1 MFQTWF
7 KIFFRNQKKNW
18 LNGIVNISGLT
29 LSLGV
34 LVLVLLYFND
44 EKTYNKENLEKK
56 EIYRVV
62 HNMSHGD
69 IWTTSTTVEGVAYK
83 NDIPEVIETYMS
95 DSWYSS
101 KLVDLG
107 NKKYYTNKII
117 RGEASFFEFFPF
129 DILKGSVDKF
139 KETRNNVAISE
150 TLAKQYFGSVSAIGK
165 SLSFDERTFI
175 ITTVFKIEGKHYMEP
190 DLVIQFNDAPEGHW
204 GNYSHGLLV
213 KTTKGSNAEDLQEKM
228 NQVWHVNQVLREAE
242 QDGITAEEWQEKYGT
257 KILLESFED
266 IRLKAYT
273 EDGGPEGK
281 GNYEL
286 IIILLS
292 LGVLLLIISC
302 VNFINLS
309 IASAEQRAKEVG
321 IKKTLGISK
330 FSLIVQYTAEILFQG
345 IIAFILSLVIVELV
359 LPSFNDFMNKEIIL
373 IDEIG
378 VIVKLFLTTIV
389 LSLIVGYIPAFKLS
403 RFKSSEVL
411 KGNVA
416 RSKRGIIGRN
426 VMLGLQFL
434 ISGFFLTASI
444 IIYKQVNYM
453 TEKDLGFSGE
463 QVLMVHMNDSRLERY
478 NKYLVAK
485 KELIKHP
492 NITKVTSN
500 FFVPNGGYSNSTNTN
515 YKEKLVN
522 SNGNAIDFNYLD
534 MVKIDIIKGRGL
546 QEKFASDTI
555 RNILVNE
562 TMAKGL
568 GIYNDPIGK
577 KIEVGYLSPE
587 DNNKFNVVG
596 MVKDYHVFGLQR
608 EIPPTFFFHWNTF
621 NWMKQY
627 NFYNIQLKIK
637 PENIQETVKF
647 VQKYWKLNIEQ
658 DYPFTH
664 EFLDKNFQKSFN
676 KYQKQKT
683 LLTILTIIVILIS
696 LLGLFAL
703 ATLTIQ
709 QRLKEVAIRKT
720 LGASVQEIMFQ
731 LIKVFLKIAIYA
743 TIVLIPLSYYF
754 MQNWLENFV
763 YRIDM
768 PFTPYI
774 ITPIILTLLVFSV
787 VGIKAYLATKVNLI
801 KYLKFE

>member
-44 EKTYNKENLEKK
+44 EKTYNKENSERDQ
-56 EIYRVV
+56 IYRVV
-62 HNMSHGD
+62 HDMSHGD
-69 IWTTSTTVEGVAYK
+69 IWATSTTMEGPAYES
-83 NDIPEVIETYMS
+83 DIPEVVETYMS
-95 DSWYSS
+95 NSWYGS
-101 KLVDLG
+101 KLVDTG
-107 NKKYYTNKII
+107 KKKQYTNKVME
-117 RGEASFFEFFPF
+117 GQATFFSFFPF
-129 DILKGSVDKF
+129 KITKGSVSKF
-139 KETRNNVAISE
+139 KEAKNNVAISE
-150 TLAKQYFGSVSAIGK
+150 SLAKQYFGTTSAIGK
-165 SLSFDERTFI
+165 TLSFDDRICT
-175 ITTVFKIEGKHYMEP
+175 ITTVFKIKGKHFMEP
-190 DLVIQFNDAPEGHW
+190 DLVIQFNEYPEGNW
-204 GNYSHGLLV
+204 GSYSHGLLI
-213 KTTKGSNAEDLQEKM
+213 KTTKGSNAKDIQEKM
-228 NQVWHVNQVLREAE
+228 NQVWYKNQVLPQSKEDGVTPKEWAE
-242 QDGITAEEWQEKYGT
+242 KFGT

-266 IRLKAYT
+266 IRLEAYT
-273 EDGGPEGK
+273 EDAGPEGK
-281 GNYEL
+281 GNYQL
-286 IIILLS
+286 ILILLS

-321 IKKTLGISK
+321 VKKTLGISK
-330 FSLIVQYTAEILFQG
+330 FSLITQYTGEILLQG
-345 IIAFILSLVIVELV
+345 TIAFVFALILVELV
-359 LPSFNDFMNKEIIL
+359 LPSFNDFMNKDITL
-373 IDEIG
+373 INEVG
-378 VIVKLFLTTIV
+378 VIFNIFITTVI
-389 LSLIVGYIPAFKLS
+389 LSLVIGYIPAFKLS

-411 KGNVA
+411 KGNIT
-416 RSKRGIIGRN
+416 RSKRGIVIRN
-426 VMLGLQFL
+426 IMLGLQFL

-453 TEKDLGFSGE
+453 MEKDLGFSGE
-463 QVLMVHMNDSRLERY
+463 QVLLVNMNDSRSDRY
-478 NKYLVAK
+478 NKYMVAK
-485 KELIKHP
+485 KELVKHP
-492 NITKVTSN
+492 NITDVTSD
-500 FFVPNGGYSNSTNTN
+500 FFVPNGGRSNSTNTN
-515 YKEKLVN
+515 YQDKVVN

-534 MVKIDIIKGRGL
+534 MVKIDIVKGRGL

-555 RNILVNE
+555 RNILINE

-568 GIYNDPIGK
+568 GIYNEPIGK
-577 KIEVGYLSPE
+577 EVEVGYLSPE
-587 DNNKFNVVG
+587 DNNKFKVVG

-608 EIPPTFFFHWNTF
+608 EIPPTFFYHWNTF
-621 NWMKQY
+621 GWMKQY
-627 NFYNIQLKIK
+627 NFHSIQFKIR
-637 PENIQETVKF
+637 PENIQETIKF
-647 VQKYWKLNIEQ
+647 IQKYWRLNIEQ

-664 EFLDKNFQKSFN
+664 QFLDKNFQKTFV

-683 LLTILTIIVILIS
+683 ILTILTAIVILIS

-743 TIVLIPLSYYF
+743 TIILIPLSFYF

-768 PFTPYI
+768 PFSPYV
-774 ITPIILTLLVFSV
+774 ITPIILTLLVFIV

>member
-44 EKTYNKENLEKK
+44 EKSYNKENSERS

-62 HNMSHGD
+62 HDMSHGD
-69 IWTTSTTVEGVAYK
+69 IWATSTTMEGPAYK
-83 NDIPEVIETYMS
+83 NDIPEVVDIYMS
-95 DSWYSS
+95 RSWYSS
-101 KLVDLG
+101 KLIDTG
-107 NKKYYTNKII
+107 KKKHYTNKIME
-117 RGEASFFEFFPF
+117 GQASFFDFFPF
-129 DILKGSVDKF
+129 KITKGSIAKF
-139 KETRNNVAISE
+139 KEVKNNVAISE
-150 TLAKQYFGSVSAIGK
+150 TLAKQYFGTTSVIGK
-165 SLSFDERTFI
+165 TLSFDERIFT
-175 ITTVFKIEGKHYMEP
+175 ITTVFNIEGKHYMEP
-190 DLVIQFNDAPEGHW
+190 DLVIQFNEYPEGNW
-204 GNYSHGLLV
+204 GSYSYGLLV
-213 KTTKGSNAEDLQEKM
+213 KTTKNSKVEEIQNKM
-228 NQVWHVNQVLREAE
+228 NQVWYKNQVLPEAE
-242 QDGITAEEWQEKYGT
+242 EDGITPEEWAEKFGT

-273 EDGGPEGK
+273 GDAGPEGK
-281 GNYEL
+281 GNYQL

-321 IKKTLGISK
+321 VKKTLGISK
-330 FSLIVQYTAEILFQG
+330 SSLITQYTAEILLQG
-345 IIAFILSLVIVELV
+345 TIAFVFSLILVELV
-359 LPSFNDFMNKEIIL
+359 LPSFNEFMIKDITL
-373 IDEIG
+373 VDEVG
-378 VIVKLFLTTIV
+378 VIFNIFLTTIV
-389 LSLIVGYIPAFKLS
+389 LSLIIGYIPAFKLS

-411 KGNVA
+411 KGNIT
-416 RSKRGIIGRN
+416 RSRRGIIIRN
-426 VMLGLQFL
+426 IMLGLQFL

-453 TEKDLGFSGE
+453 MEKDLGFSGK
-463 QVLMVHMNDSRLERY
+463 QVLLVQMNDNRSERY
-478 NKYLVAK
+478 DKYLVAK
-485 KELIKHP
+485 EELVKHP
-492 NITKVTSN
+492 NIIEATSN
-500 FFVPNGGYSNSTNTN
+500 FFVPNGGRSNSTNTN
-515 YKEKLVN
+515 YKEKVVN

-534 MVKIDIIKGRGL
+534 MVKIDIVKGRGL

-555 RNILVNE
+555 KNILINE
-562 TMAKGL
+562 AMAKGL

-587 DNNKFNVVG
+587 DDNKYNVVG

-621 NWMKQY
+621 GWMKQY

-637 PENIQETVKF
+637 PENIQETIKF
-647 VQKYWKLNIEQ
+647 VQKYWKQNIEQ

-664 EFLDKNFQKSFN
+664 EFLDKNFQRTFT

-683 LLTILTIIVILIS
+683 MLTILTTIVILIS

-743 TIVLIPLSYYF
+743 TVVLIPLSFYF

-768 PFTPYI
+768 PFSPYI
-774 ITPIILTLLVFSV
+774 ITPVVLTLLVFMV
-787 VGIKAYLATKVNLI
+787 VGVKAYLATKVNLI